1 MVAMAAL
8 YEDLPVRPDG
18 FTIDDLE
25 QLPDDGRR
33 YELVDGVLIVS
44 PAPRWE
50 HQAGVV
56 FLNRV
61 LDRASPDEVLVFP
74 ASPDV
79 RSGRSTSLQPDI
91 SVIRVTDLVPG
102 RPYLGR
108 PVLAIE
114 VLSPSTR
121 MVDWGLKRAVYARLG
136 IGHYWIVDVDKP
148 SVTALALVDGQYV
161 EVASAVGEEPLTVRE
176 PFPVTVVPV
185 DLRLPP
191 PE

>member
-50 HQAGVV
+50 HQAGVA
-56 FLNRV
+56 LLAPV
-61 LDRASPDEVLVFP
+61 LGRAFPKEVLVFP

-79 RSGRSTSLQPDI
+79 REGRSTSLQPDI
-91 SVIRVTDLVPG
+91 SVIRVKDLVPG
-102 RPYLGR
+102 HPYLGR

-148 SVTALALVDGQYV
+148 SVTALALVDGRYV
-161 EVASAVGEEPLTVRE
+161 EAAVAVGDEPLTVRE

-185 DLRLPP
+185 DLRLPASD
-191 PE
+191 